1 MPRDIPKKRRY
12 FLHVGLA
19 TFVLDSL
26 LVLMTASLA
35 NAVPTE
41 VPKPRVPAPQP
52 PAAVPVPVNRIPD
65 PELASVQSSS
75 TQSPS
80 ASSQNYDPLP
90 VYEPSPSQPTVVETR
105 PRSPI
110 ASGVVSCDEEGHIRA
125 IRRIRYGEVVHCVL
139 GDNSFRNSGRPM
151 HIYQFQGKVNQPIV
165 AKLIGGKPGD
175 WQLSPY
181 LIMLDPNREVIA
193 TDDNATRQRVAQV
206 NVKLPET
213 GIYTIL
219 ASNGDA
225 KQTGRYSVVVE
236 RDPNLYS
243 VDRIEELDTRSSK
256 LIQDNSPYNI
266 SEFQGEQDRLVT
278 VRVSSSSFFPVIFL
292 LDSDDRVLASN
303 DNTIGARNAA
313 LEYRLP
319 SSGTYKV
326 LVNSLRPGDRGNYRL
341 TVSSSSRLR

>member
-1 MPRDIPKKRRY
+1 MPRDIPKKRKY
-12 FLHVGLA
+12 FLNLGLA
-19 TFVLDSL
+19 AFVLDSL
-26 LVLMTASLA
+26 LVLITASLA

-41 VPKPRVPAPQP
+41 VPKPKVPAPQP
-52 PAAVPVPVNRIPD
+52 PSAVPVPVNRIPD
-65 PELASVQSSS
+65 PELA
-75 TQSPS
+75 TAPSPS
-80 ASSQNYDPLP
+80 ASNQNYDPLP
-90 VYEPSPSQPTVVETR
+90 VYEPGPPPQTVVAATR
-105 PRSPI
+105 PRPSIP
-110 ASGVVSCDEEGHIRA
+110 SGVVSCDEEGHIRA

-139 GDNSFRNSGRPM
+139 GDNSFRYSDRPM
-151 HIYQFQGKVNQPIV
+151 HIYQFKGQANQPVV

-193 TDDNATRQRVAQV
+193 ADDNATRQRVAQV
-206 NVKLPET
+206 NVKLPEN

-243 VDRIEELDTRSSK
+243 VDRIEELDVRSSK

-278 VRVSSSSFFPVIFL
+278 VKVSSSSFFPVIFL

-303 DNTIGARNAA
+303 DNTVGDRNAA

-319 SSGTYKV
+319 RSGTYKV

-341 TVSSSSRLR
+341 TISSSSRLR

>member
-1 MPRDIPKKRRY
+1 MPRDIPKQRKY
-12 FLHVGLA
+12 FLNLGLA
-19 TFVLDSL
+19 TFVLDTL
-26 LVLMTASLA
+26 LVLTAASLA

-65 PELASVQSSS
+65 PELAPVQS
-75 TQSPS
+75 TT
-80 ASSQNYDPLP
+80 ASNQNYDPLP
-90 VYEPSPSQPTVVETR
+90 VYEPGPPPQTVVETR

-110 ASGVVSCDEEGHIRA
+110 PSGVVSCDEEGHIRA

-139 GDNSFRNSGRPM
+139 GDNSFRSNGRPM
-151 HIYQFQGKVNQPIV
+151 HIYQFKGQANQPVV

-181 LIMLDPNREVIA
+181 LILLDPDREVIA
-193 TDDNATRQRVAQV
+193 TDDNASRQRVAQV
-206 NVKLPET
+206 NIKLPET

-225 KQTGRYSVVVE
+225 KQTGRYSVVIE

-243 VDRIEELDTRSSK
+243 VDRVEELDTRSSR
-256 LIQDNSPYNI
+256 LSQDNSPYNI

-292 LDSDDRVLASN
+292 LDSDDRILASN
-303 DNTIGARNAA
+303 DNSIGDRNAA

-319 SSGTYKV
+319 RSGTYKV
-326 LVNSLRPGDRGNYRL
+326 LVNSLRPSDRGNYRL
-341 TVSSSSRLR
+341 TISSSSRLR